1 MELGARQWLL
11 CNLALAA
18 RRWVVK
24 RSRQAARLTMLALV
38 LPRQPLQVVRMAT
51 LSLLAVGAA
60 VAVETV
66 DPWWLKIP
74 RPMPRLEAV
83 VLDVVVATVVG
94 EAVAPC

>member
-1 MELGARQWLL
+1 
-11 CNLALAA
+11 
-18 RRWVVK
+18 
-24 RSRQAARLTMLALV
+24 
-38 LPRQPLQVVRMAT
+38 LQVVWMAT

-83 VLDVVVATVVG
+83 VLDVVVAAVVG